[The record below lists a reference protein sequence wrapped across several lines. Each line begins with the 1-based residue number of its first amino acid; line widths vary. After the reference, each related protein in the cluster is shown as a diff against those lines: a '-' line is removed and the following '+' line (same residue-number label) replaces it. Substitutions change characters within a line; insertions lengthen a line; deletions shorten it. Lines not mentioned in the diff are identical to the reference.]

1 MEGFGTVID
10 LLLKEGTVQNFQQ
23 VIHHDMIKVGDWRL
37 GSVQVSVLVDNT
49 MNLECEGL
57 CTVGNSIKV

>member
-37 GSVQVSVLVDNT
+37 DSVQVSVLVDNT